1 MGVNYTAVVLA
12 SVAQFVIGAIWY
24 MPLFGNLWGRIHGFD
39 KLSKAEKQVAQ
50 KSMMPLLVVQ
60 FIGTLVT
67 TVILARLFVLVP
79 QYSVYTLGM
88 MIWLGFFVPVQVSAV
103 IFGGTESKWIVQ
115 KILVM
120 AGASLACLMA
130 AAAIIGVL

>member
-1 MGVNYTAVVLA
+1 MGVNYSAVVLA

-24 MPLFGNLWGRIHGFD
+24 MPLFGDLWGRIHGFD

-103 IFGGTESKWIVQ
+103 IFGGTESKWTVQ

-130 AAAIIGVL
+130 AAAIISVL